1 MNNDS
6 SNTWVKAGTF
16 LVVAAIVLFG
26 GWYAWNMKT
35 TADTA
40 KDIAAKEAAVPKE
53 QPVTQ
58 GGVQV
63 SAPTTV
69 AAQNTNST
77 DTSNAALDKDTAAI
91 DAQMTGLNGDAAKVD
106 ASFSDQPVPAAE

>member
-16 LVVAAIVLFG
+16 LVISAVVLIG
-26 GWYAWNMKT
+26 GWYAWSMNST
-35 TADTA
+35 TDTA
-40 KDIAAKEAAVPKE
+40 ADLAAQNAVPKE

-63 SAPTTV
+63 SAPAQTGTSPADASDAALSKDV
-69 AAQNTNST
+69 AAV
-77 DTSNAALDKDTAAI
+77 
-91 DAQMTGLNGDAAKVD
+91 DAQLTNLDNDSAKVD
-106 ASFSDQPVPAAE
+106 ASFSDQQVPQAQ

>member
-6 SNTWVKAGTF
+6 SNTWAKAGVL
-16 LVVAAIVLFG
+16 LVVGAIVLVG

-40 KDIAAKEAAVPKE
+40 SALAAREAAVPKE
-53 QPVTQ
+53 QPVTE

-63 SAPTTV
+63 T
-69 AAQNTNST
+69 AQARDTST
-77 DTSNAALDKDTAAI
+77 DSSNAALDRDSAAI
-91 DAQMTGLNGDAAKVD
+91 DAQMTSLSSDRSKVD
-106 ASFSDQPVPAAE
+106 ASFSDQPVPQAQ

>member
-6 SNTWVKAGTF
+6 SNTWVKAGVF
-16 LVVAAIVLFG
+16 LAIGAVVLVG

-40 KDIAAKEAAVPKE
+40 SALAAREAAVPKE

-63 SAPTTV
+63 TAPAPSA
-69 AAQNTNST
+69 ASGANSA
-77 DTSNAALDKDTAAI
+77 DTSNAALDKDSAAI
-91 DAQMTGLNGDAAKVD
+91 DAQMTDLSSDSAKVD
-106 ASFSDQPVPAAE
+106 ASFSDKPVPQAQ

>member
-1 MNNDS
+1 MNSDS
-6 SNTWVKAGTF
+6 SNTWAKAGIF
-16 LVVAAIVLFG
+16 LVVGAVVLAG

-40 KDIAAKEAAVPKE
+40 SALAAREAAVPKE

-63 SAPTTV
+63 T
-69 AAQNTNST
+69 AQARDTST
-77 DTSNAALDKDTAAI
+77 DTSNTALDKDSASI
-91 DAQMTGLNGDAAKVD
+91 DAQMTNLSSDRSKVD
-106 ASFSDQPVPAAE
+106 ASFSDQPVPQAQ